1 MNIREEMMQSLYELM
16 VNENLNK
23 ELDKASKEEIELCEA
38 NFPKEKQDDY
48 MNALFN
54 LERAAFMAGTN
65 MVLDMISGKE
75 A

>member
-23 ELDKASKEEIELCEA
+23 ESDKASKAAIELCEA

-48 MNALFN
+48 MNAIFN
-54 LERAAFMAGTN
+54 LERAAFMAGAN
-65 MVLDMISGKE
+65 MVFDMIAGKE
-75 A
+75 V